1 VSAVED
7 AITAHV
13 QDMMGESWPVTAF
26 VVYARVTDPETMTA
40 DEPVWIVP
48 DGQRSYITRGLLE
61 EARSSAEE
69 DALPVFVFSD
79 FDDEDDE

>member
-1 VSAVED
+1 V
-7 AITAHV
+7 
-13 QDMMGESWPVTAF
+13 
-26 VVYARVTDPETMTA
+26 
-40 DEPVWIVP
+40 
-48 DGQRSYITRGLLE
+48 TRGLLE